1 MPYGNSK
8 LTREGATLAQ
18 SAALIV
24 GVPPLLAAALGKQ
37 PQITG
42 VVLDAV
48 ETAKCRRSQSS
59 EPVLA
64 IIGGFLLGFSD
75 SIFSAV
81 LTLFATERTVVRLCS
96 QTSGVCSH

>member
-48 ETAKCRRSQSS
+48 ETANGGSAGES
-59 EPVLA
+59 E
-64 IIGGFLLGFSD
+64 
-75 SIFSAV
+75 
-81 LTLFATERTVVRLCS
+81 TERRRR
-96 QTSGVCSH
+96 GA